1 MKITKTKTGNRI
13 TIGDA
18 RKESCMKHGT
28 IYGKEYGVETD
39 HGDQPDI
46 SKNKPTWLRWGK
58 RKHVCFSCLS
68 KNTCFIFLNM
78 YIQEN
83 IVCLWLN

>member
-1 MKITKTKTGNRI
+1 MKKTKTKTGNRI

-28 IYGKEYGVETD
+28 IYGKEYGVETY

-46 SKNKPTWLRWGK
+46 SKNKPTWLR
-58 RKHVCFSCLS
+58 
-68 KNTCFIFLNM
+68 
-78 YIQEN
+78 
-83 IVCLWLN
+83 